1 MRLKVAL
8 IGAGALATG
17 LMGAGCSSPDRAVFV
32 TSTNIGI
39 NADVTSRVVN
49 LGYDRTEGFVGPDYV
64 DTGAAPPA
72 VGYIESNLDVFSP
85 KIKQVYAT
93 GKAADFVTRAD
104 ASAVVV
110 EPDSYTGQRRTM
122 AFGTSSSVG
131 LKLGFATSTG
141 LPDSASFGYKREEAS
156 IIPFRP
162 GDPTTG
168 EPDQYA
174 SVLASVDMDQ
184 STTTLSGSKLRMTQ
198 FVATGVAAQ
207 NLARNGAI
215 QGIFKNKASSA
226 LSLGEQ
232 DAQQTAAGT
241 ASFADCVSSNGQLN
255 VARLNAVLDQALSA
269 NVIPPTNAGL
279 LRQAPSTTELKS
291 RLGGALQSEAV
302 SLGTY
307 VKSNPSLCNS

>member
-1 MRLKVAL
+1 MKLRGVL
-8 IGAGALATG
+8 IGAVALAAALT
-17 LMGAGCSSPDRAVFV
+17 GAGCSSPDRAVFV

-39 NADVTSRVVN
+39 NADATSRVVN

-72 VGYIESNLDVFSP
+72 VGYIESNLEVFAP

-93 GKAADFVTRAD
+93 GKAADIVTRAD
-104 ASAVVV
+104 ASSVVV
-110 EPDSYTGQRRTM
+110 QPDDYTGERRIM
-122 AFGTSSSVG
+122 AFGTSSNVG

-141 LPDSASFGYKREEAS
+141 VPDSISFGYKRNEAS
-156 IIPFRP
+156 VIPFRP

-168 EPDQYA
+168 QPDQYA

-184 STTTLSGSKLRMTQ
+184 SATTLPASKLRMTQ

-207 NLARNGAI
+207 NLAKNGAI

-232 DAQQTAAGT
+232 DAQQTQAGT
-241 ASFADCVSSNGQLN
+241 TSFADCVSSDGQLN
-255 VARLNAVLDQALSA
+255 VARLNSVLDQALSA
-269 NVIPPTNAGL
+269 NVIQPTNVGL
-279 LRQAPSTTELKS
+279 LRQAPTAAELKS
-291 RLGGALQSEAV
+291 RLGGALQSEAA

-307 VKSNPSLCNS
+307 VKNNPTLCNS

>member
-1 MRLKVAL
+1 MKVKVVL
-8 IGAGALATG
+8 IGAGTLAG
-17 LMGAGCSSPDRAVFV
+17 ALMGAGCSSPDRAVFV
-32 TSTNIGI
+32 TSTNIGV
-39 NADVTSRVVN
+39 NADATSRVVN

-72 VGYIESNLDVFSP
+72 VGYIESNLEVFAP

-93 GKAADFVTRAD
+93 GKAADIVTRAD
-104 ASAVVV
+104 ASEVVV
-110 EPDSYTGQRRTM
+110 APDDYAGERRIM
-122 AFGTSSSVG
+122 AFGTSSNVG

-141 LPDSASFGYKREEAS
+141 VPDSISFGYKRSEAS
-156 IIPFRP
+156 IIPFRS

-168 EPDQYA
+168 QPDQYA

-184 STTTLSGSKLRMTQ
+184 ATTTLSESKLRMTQ

-207 NLARNGAI
+207 NLAKSGAI
-215 QGIFKNKASSA
+215 QGIFRNKANAA

-232 DAQQTAAGT
+232 DAQQTRTGST
-241 ASFADCVSSNGQLN
+241 SFADCVSSNGQLN
-255 VARLNAVLDQALSA
+255 VVRLNSILDQALSA
-269 NVIPPTNAGL
+269 NVIAPTNVGL
-279 LRQAPSTTELKS
+279 LRQAPTTAELKS

-307 VKSNPSLCNS
+307 VKSNPTLCNS